1 MLMFNKKKLIVIS
14 IYISFF
20 IVIPIVKNESRMIEK
35 KIENFESKIFILEKN
50 LLEANLEFQYLS
62 SPAVLSAKI
71 EKNLDQEYNSLHLS
85 QIYLNIDD
93 FKSEQK
99 ITSISKNE
107 EKKKIIKI
115 LFTKIKNLFFLM
127 IFLKKIKKIKS

>member
-93 FKSEQK
+93 FISEQK
-99 ITSISKNE
+99 
-107 EKKKIIKI
+107 
-115 LFTKIKNLFFLM
+115 
-127 IFLKKIKKIKS
+127 

>member
-1 MLMFNKKKLIVIS
+1 
-14 IYISFF
+14 
-20 IVIPIVKNESRMIEK
+20 MIEK

-99 ITSISKNE
+99 ITRISKNE
-107 EKKKIIKI
+107 EKKK
-115 LFTKIKNLFFLM
+115 
-127 IFLKKIKKIKS
+127 